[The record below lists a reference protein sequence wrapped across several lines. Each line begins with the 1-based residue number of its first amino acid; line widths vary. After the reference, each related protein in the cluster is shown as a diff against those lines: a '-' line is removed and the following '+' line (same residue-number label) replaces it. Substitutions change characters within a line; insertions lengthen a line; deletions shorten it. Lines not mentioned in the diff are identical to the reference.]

1 MKIKTK
7 LTYGIGVLFVM
18 IMLLGLLSVSYV
30 SKLSR
35 DTQNIYVE
43 NNNSLDYARN
53 MLSELENI
61 NFDKAAAQSFE
72 DNLRKQKKNITEIDE
87 KEVTDKLS
95 NHYKEMKNNLNAENV
110 QTLRTDLYDIMSIN
124 MASVYRKSHV
134 AQQTAENAIWW
145 ISIMF
150 ALCLLITLGI
160 LIRFPRSILKPI
172 KELTGG
178 IMEIANR
185 NYNKRLHFDSTG
197 EFGEVSASFNS
208 MAERLDEYRMSS
220 LSSLLSSKKYIE
232 AIVNSITEPIIGLS
246 KEKEIVFVNDEALNI
261 LNLKRENI
269 INKLAPEISL
279 KNDLLRR
286 LIRELVTPGD
296 KKEPLKIYADN
307 KESYFQA
314 KYIPI
319 KIVDTGETE
328 QRYIGDVVL
337 LKNITEFKELDSA
350 KTTFISTISHELK
363 TPISAIMM
371 SLQLLEDKRVGTLN
385 NEQGQLSQSIKESSE
400 RLLSITGELLNM
412 TQVEAGKLQ
421 LMPKIT
427 KPIELIN
434 YAINAN
440 RVQEDKFNCQ
450 IEVEYPEKIAWVIT
464 NLLSNAIRYSNENG
478 RVIIG
483 AKEENDCIEIYVQD
497 FGKGIDLRYHQSIFD
512 RYFRV
517 PGTKVQGSGLGL
529 SISKDFVEAHNG
541 TLTVESEVGR
551 GSRFIIRFK
560 LR

>member
-72 DNLRKQKKNITEIDE
+72 DNLKKQKKNITEIDE

-350 KTTFISTISHELK
+350 KTTFIS
-363 TPISAIMM
+363 
-371 SLQLLEDKRVGTLN
+371 
-385 NEQGQLSQSIKESSE
+385 
-400 RLLSITGELLNM
+400 
-412 TQVEAGKLQ
+412 
-421 LMPKIT
+421 
-427 KPIELIN
+427 
-434 YAINAN
+434 
-440 RVQEDKFNCQ
+440 
-450 IEVEYPEKIAWVIT
+450 
-464 NLLSNAIRYSNENG
+464 
-478 RVIIG
+478 
-483 AKEENDCIEIYVQD
+483 
-497 FGKGIDLRYHQSIFD
+497 
-512 RYFRV
+512 
-517 PGTKVQGSGLGL
+517 
-529 SISKDFVEAHNG
+529 
-541 TLTVESEVGR
+541 
-551 GSRFIIRFK
+551 
-560 LR
+560 